1 MAAIMQNMANQH
13 EKPSS
18 RGKKDFGIQLIMMGR
33 LKAPA
38 VLTIVIKRSICS
50 VFLADTLALRP
61 WPLLPLEVW
70 ILLTYG
76 LENPRNSQ
84 NARLGQSA
92 MLADTLILFPFT

>member
-1 MAAIMQNMANQH
+1 MKMAAIMQNMANQH

-61 WPLLPLEVW
+61 
-70 ILLTYG
+70 
-76 LENPRNSQ
+76 
-84 NARLGQSA
+84 
-92 MLADTLILFPFT
+92 